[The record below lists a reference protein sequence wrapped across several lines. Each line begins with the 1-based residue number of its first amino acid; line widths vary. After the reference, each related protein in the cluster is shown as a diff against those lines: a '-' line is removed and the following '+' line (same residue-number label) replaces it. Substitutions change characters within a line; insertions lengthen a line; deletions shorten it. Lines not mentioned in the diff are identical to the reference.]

1 MEINMDKKHLLALLK
16 ISNVSLG
23 DWGTGAA
30 KTVDHLLKEI
40 NDGES
45 TLIKKG
51 NFLLRSV
58 TGSSVRIFYKQKSS
72 ALLFLKEDKQIFK
85 DGREKRRELAG
96 NMSIGEKLKFGE
108 IPAIGAWR
116 ALAEELGVT
125 EKLPLVP
132 RPNIIKGPIPSISF
146 PGLYTLYSIYAFEVF
161 LPEKWYKPEGYAEK
175 QADKTNYFIWEEI
188 L

>member
-1 MEINMDKKHLLALLK
+1 MEINMDKKHLVALLK

-58 TGSSVRIFYKQKSS
+58 IGSSVRIFYKQKSS

-85 DGREKRRELAG
+85 DGREKRRE
-96 NMSIGEKLKFGE
+96 
-108 IPAIGAWR
+108 
-116 ALAEELGVT
+116 LAEELGVT

>member
-58 TGSSVRIFYKQKSS
+58 TGFCS
-72 ALLFLKEDKQIFK
+72 
-85 DGREKRRELAG
+85 
-96 NMSIGEKLKFGE
+96 
-108 IPAIGAWR
+108 
-116 ALAEELGVT
+116 
-125 EKLPLVP
+125 
-132 RPNIIKGPIPSISF
+132 
-146 PGLYTLYSIYAFEVF
+146 
-161 LPEKWYKPEGYAEK
+161 
-175 QADKTNYFIWEEI
+175 NYFIARVARSVVMDFRQRI
-188 L
+188 FRQLPTRAATRCRSAAARLSR